1 MDLTASP
8 SARTTTAIRLGVGLL
23 QGLALFLLHHV
34 QTAKLW
40 PSTEPLIFAPLMLVA
55 AFAPFVVL
63 AGVGALKR
71 KSLIVWTLG
80 AAILTAG
87 LAWHGAWQ
95 GVDGDRMPDAPVF
108 LAIAA
113 GLFIAHHLIQPAQ
126 AERRWVAAYP
136 AYFDIT
142 WMHGVQLALSAAF
155 TGAFWI
161 LLFLG
166 SSLFKLIG
174 IEAFQKLI
182 SQEAFAYPATTVMF
196 AAAVQLTDV
205 RSSLVRGVRTVA
217 LTLLAWLLPLMTL
230 IAAGFLASLPFT
242 GLEPLWK
249 TKAATALL
257 LTAAAHLIVLI
268 NAAYQ
273 DGEDA
278 PHLILKWAAR
288 IAGLLLV
295 PISLLAAYGLALRI
309 GQYGLTP
316 ERVFA
321 AAFVVIAAGYAL
333 GYTLAAV
340 RPGAWMKALERTNIA
355 QAFVAIALILALFT
369 PIADP
374 ARLSVQDQVGRLE
387 RGTVKAEAF
396 DFQFLRFDSGPYGKA
411 ALERLKTSQ
420 DAAIARLARE
430 ASAQTEKTPPK
441 PEKPDLSKIKV
452 FPTGAKLPAS
462 FAGQTWGDE
471 SGSSC
476 LYSGSECLALL
487 LDTDGDQT
495 DEVLLAAGNAFDI
508 FKSVDG
514 RWRKV
519 AETQA
524 GCQSAALDAALKKGP
539 IRMSEPVQRRDLL
552 VGDLRLTLTPA
563 GPGCAF

>member
-8 SARTTTAIRLGVGLL
+8 SARTTTAIRLGVGFL

-142 WMHGVQLALSAAF
+142 WMHGVQLALSVAF

-182 SQEAFAYPATTVMF
+182 SEEAFAYPATTVMF

-205 RSSLVRGVRTVA
+205 RSTLVRGVRTVA

-278 PHLILKWAAR
+278 PHLVLKWAAR

-333 GYTLAAV
+333 GYTIAAV

-452 FPTGAKLPAS
+452 FPTGANLPAS
-462 FAGQTWGDE
+462 FAGQAWGDE

-539 IRMSEPVQRRDLL
+539 IRMSESVQRRDLL